1 MTQTAAPASRTAPRP
16 ALRSGRLRRV
26 LRAVAVVSCLPYLT
40 LKIAW
45 IGGSH
50 LGIPEGSPLLD
61 HRASM
66 AAANS
71 VTVLMDGAVIVLAL
85 LLTRPWGRRVP
96 AWLLVFPMW
105 VATGLLTPIMTG
117 YPLQLLVR
125 AFGGSVN
132 HGGSKGGP
140 FLDEWVFG
148 VVYTGFILQGLA
160 LGTLFALYARDRWG
174 HTWRGPARELP
185 PPPADAARR
194 TLAVAAAVLALFP
207 LTLHLL
213 WACGATTGLNSARI
227 ADRSSDFYV
236 LEATDVAFL
245 AAAVL
250 GALSLTFRRGGGLP
264 VKLPLAL
271 AWLGSGAVA
280 CWGGWLALA
289 SLAGVDDITRRPTPV
304 MNLTYAVQMIAGI
317 LVAAV
322 GVRFLT
328 GRAERRTAS

>member
-132 HGGSKGGP
+132 HGGSKSGP

-174 HTWRGPARELP
+174 HTWRGPVRELP
-185 PPPADAARR
+185 PPPAHARR

-250 GALSLTFRRGGGLP
+250 GALSLTFRRGGLP

-322 GVRFLT
+322 GVRFLA